1 MLRDVRLLLWLRA
14 RHARTALVRL
24 VHAGGTDLVEDRG
37 LGERAYQLYLAAIAA
52 VWAALMWAAL
62 LDATVAAFAAA
73 GPASSAMALA
83 LGLLAPVAVFAWGAV
98 RALRTSPV
106 KLARADI
113 PFVAAGPLGMR
124 AIAGTGCVASML
136 AGGTAAALAGY
147 VLGVGLG
154 SGLGAFAPPAAC
166 ALAGALLVAAAV
178 GGAQLLGAARLAC
191 PRAVRR
197 RGTAAL
203 ALAAVAVALGAAAL
217 ALGVPAAAF
226 APGGPGTAVAC
237 AAGVAACAAE
247 GGLLALLAPRIDR
260 VSVIV
265 ENALYADLQPFGPLS
280 PLDPQVVA
288 DYRRRR
294 KLAARLA
301 RGVRLRLPLASGAG
315 ALVSRA
321 VLSHLRQYGGLPNL
335 LAFGASAAPLGVL
348 ALAGAG
354 GPVMFLFW
362 LAALV
367 MFPQGVREVTRAFRD
382 DMRVRLVRDRLPFGT
397 LALLALDSL
406 PGFAVACAVSCTV
419 VALVLPAGFPLAVGL
434 ALAVLVDAAAVLCC
448 GLDAVRLFPGG
459 PRPFYEAGALVLV
472 AATGVLSLPG
482 SPLLAVAGAA
492 AVCVGVAAVVHGG
505 AECAR

>member
-1 MLRDVRLLLWLRA
+1 MLHDVCLLLWLRV

-62 LDATVAAFAAA
+62 LDATAAAFAAA
-73 GPASSAMALA
+73 GPALSAAALT
-83 LGLLAPVAVFAWGAV
+83 LGLLAPVTVFAWAAV

-124 AIAGTGCVASML
+124 AIAGTGCAASML
-136 AGGTAAALAGY
+136 GAAAAAALAGY

-154 SGLGAFAPPAAC
+154 SGLGAFAPPLAC
-166 ALAGALLVAAAV
+166 ALAGALLVAAAA
-178 GGAQLLGAARLAC
+178 GGAWLLGAARLAC
-191 PRAVRR
+191 PRGARR
-197 RGTAAL
+197 RGTVAL
-203 ALAAVAVALGAAAL
+203 ALAAAAAALGAAVL
-217 ALGVPAAAF
+217 ALGVPPAAF
-226 APGGPGTAVAC
+226 APGGPGAAVAC
-237 AAGVAACAAE
+237 AAGIAACAAE
-247 GGLLALLAPRIDR
+247 GGLLVLLAPRIDR
-260 VSVIV
+260 ASVIV

-301 RGVRLRLPLASGAG
+301 RGVRFRLPLASGAG

-321 VLSHLRQYGGLPNL
+321 ALSHLRQYGGLPSL

-354 GPVMFLFW
+354 GPVTFLFW

-367 MFPQGVREVTRAFRD
+367 MFPQGAREATRAFRD
-382 DMRVRLVRDRLPFGT
+382 DLRVRLVRDRLPFGT
-397 LALLALDSL
+397 LSLLALDSL
-406 PGFAVACAVSCTV
+406 PGLAVSSAVSCAV
-419 VALVLPAGFPLAVGL
+419 VALVLPAGFPLAAGL
-434 ALAVLVDAAAVLCC
+434 VLAVLVNAAAVLCC

-459 PRPFYEAGALVLV
+459 PQPFYEAGALVLV
-472 AATGVLSLPG
+472 AATGALSLAG
-482 SPLLAVAGAA
+482 SPSLTVAGAA
-492 AVCVGVAAVVHGG
+492 AVCAAVAVVVRGG
-505 AECAR
+505 AERAR

>member
-1 MLRDVRLLLWLRA
+1 MLHDVCLLLWLRV

-62 LDATVAAFAAA
+62 LDATAAAFAAA
-73 GPASSAMALA
+73 GPALSATALT
-83 LGLLAPVAVFAWGAV
+83 LGLMAPVTVFAWAAV

-124 AIAGTGCVASML
+124 AIAGTGCAVSML
-136 AGGTAAALAGY
+136 GAAAAAALAGY

-154 SGLGAFAPPAAC
+154 SGLGAFAPPLAC
-166 ALAGALLVAAAV
+166 ARAGARLVAAAA
-178 GGAQLLGAARLAC
+178 GGAWALGAARLAC
-191 PRAVRR
+191 PRGARR
-197 RGTAAL
+197 RGTVAL
-203 ALAAVAVALGAAAL
+203 ALAAAAAALGAAVL
-217 ALGVPAAAF
+217 ALGVPPAAF
-226 APGGPGTAVAC
+226 APGGPGAAVAC
-237 AAGVAACAAE
+237 AAGIAACAAE
-247 GGLLALLAPRIDR
+247 GGLLVLLAPRIDR
-260 VSVIV
+260 ASVIV

-301 RGVRLRLPLASGAG
+301 RGVRFRLPLASGAG

-321 VLSHLRQYGGLPNL
+321 ALSHLRQYGGLPSL
-335 LAFGASAAPLGVL
+335 LAFGASAALLGVL
-348 ALAGAG
+348 ALAGVG
-354 GPVMFLFW
+354 GPVTFLFW

-367 MFPQGVREVTRAFRD
+367 MFPQGVREATRAFRD
-382 DMRVRLVRDRLPFGT
+382 DLRVRLVRDRLPFGT
-397 LALLALDSL
+397 LSLLVLDSL
-406 PGFAVACAVSCTV
+406 PGFAAASAVSCAV
-419 VALVLPAGFPLAVGL
+419 VALALPAGFPLAAGL
-434 ALAVLVDAAAVLCC
+434 ALAVLVNAAAVLCC
-448 GLDAVRLFPGG
+448 GLDAVSLFPGG

-472 AATGVLSLPG
+472 AATGALSLAGLP
-482 SPLLAVAGAA
+482 SLTVAGAA
-492 AVCVGVAAVVHGG
+492 AACVGMAAVVHGG
-505 AECAR
+505 AERAR